1 MYKRQLLT
9 LTAYHCTSVVLLTS
23 GWLHLTSYAYFSL
36 LDASLQEGGDDAKAE
51 HPAASDGDKNV
62 SHSIS
67 GVAVEEMAASSVE
80 ARQATKPELT
90 AATEA
95 GNAVDE
101 AKSDE
106 GAILPALRLRCAF
119 ARVLCMCSCARYAFA
134 YASVVHTCAYVAH
147 PCMRVP
153 LMHAHVNMKSAIHN
167 VCMQWSRMAMMCICV
182 HSHA

>member
-1 MYKRQLLT
+1 M
-9 LTAYHCTSVVLLTS
+9 VLLTS

-62 SHSIS
+62 PHSS

-80 ARQATKPELT
+80 ARQATKPKLT

-101 AKSDE
+101 GKSDE
-106 GAILPALRLRCAF
+106 ILPALRLRRAF
-119 ARVLCMCSCARYAFA
+119 AHVLCMCSCARYAFA
-134 YASVVHTCAYVAH
+134 YASVVHMCAYVAH
-147 PCMRVP
+147 ACMRVP
-153 LMHAHVNMKSAIHN
+153 LMHVHVNMKSAIHN